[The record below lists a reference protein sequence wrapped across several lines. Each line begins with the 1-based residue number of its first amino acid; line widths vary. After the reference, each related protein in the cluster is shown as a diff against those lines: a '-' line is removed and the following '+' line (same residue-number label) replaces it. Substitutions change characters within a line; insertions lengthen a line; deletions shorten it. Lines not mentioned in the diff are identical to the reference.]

1 MIAFGDLRRE
11 YMELSVEIDEAVRS
25 VCRDGWFVLGR
36 KVEEFEAAF
45 AGYIGDGVH
54 AVGVGS
60 GTEAI
65 HLALVASGVGIGD
78 YVITVPNTAVPTVS
92 AISLAGAIPL
102 LVDIDPD
109 SYTMDPSLLR
119 DLAQK
124 EKKRLGNRLKAI
136 VPVHLYG
143 QSAPMEPIAEIA
155 KEFDLNVIED
165 ACQATGA
172 LYHGRKVGSLGDYA
186 AFSFYPSKNLGAY
199 GDGGMVLTKDPDDA
213 RKLKMLRNY
222 GQEKRYYHPIKGINS
237 RLDELQ
243 AAILLVK
250 LKYLD
255 RWNSRRR
262 EIARIYSEKISTE
275 QARKPKEMSYGR
287 HIFHLYVIRHARRA
301 DLQTYL
307 EQEGVQTMIHYPV
320 PIHMQEAYRDLGY
333 GHGSFPIAEKCADE
347 VLSLPI
353 FPQLR
358 DEEVMRVAK
367 LIDHF
372 DSLPEEVV
380 LTRKGF

>member
-11 YMELSVEIDEAVRS
+11 YNELSGEIDEAIRG
-25 VCRDGWFVLGR
+25 VCRNGRFVLGK

-45 AGYIGDGVH
+45 AGYIGDAVH

-65 HLALVASGVGIGD
+65 HLCLVASGVGNGD

-92 AISLAGAIPL
+92 AISLSGAIPL
-102 LVDIDPD
+102 MVDIDPE
-109 SYTMDPSLLR
+109 SYTMDPSLLM
-119 DLAQK
+119 DMVKK
-124 EKKRLGNRLKAI
+124 EKKRLGSRLKAI

-143 QSAPMEPIAEIA
+143 QSAPMEPIVEIA
-155 KEFDLNVIED
+155 KEFDIRVIED
-165 ACQATGA
+165 ACQAHGA

-199 GDGGMVLTKDPDDA
+199 GDGGMVLTKDPDEA
-213 RKLKMLRNY
+213 RKIKMLRNY
-222 GQEKRYYHPIKGINS
+222 GQEKRYYHRIKGFNS

-255 RWNSRRR
+255 QWNSRRR
-262 EIARIYSEKISTE
+262 GIAHIYSEQIT
-275 QARKPKEMSYGR
+275 AVHAGKPKEMSYGK
-287 HIFHLYVIRHARRA
+287 HAFHLYVIRHPRRE
-301 DLQTYL
+301 DLRAYL
-307 EQEGVQTMIHYPV
+307 EQGGVQTLIHYPV
-320 PIHMQEAYRDLGY
+320 PIHLQEAYRDLGY
-333 GHGSFPIAEKCADE
+333 GKHSFPVAENCAE
-347 VLSLPI
+347 EILSLPI

-358 DEEVMRVAK
+358 DEEVLRVAK

-372 DSLPEEVV
+372 EGPS
-380 LTRKGF
+380 

>member
-36 KVEEFEAAF
+36 KVEEFEMAF

-60 GTEAI
+60 GTDAI
-65 HLALVASGVGIGD
+65 YLGLVASGVGNGD
-78 YVITVPNTAVPTVS
+78 FVITVPNTAVPTVS

-155 KEFDLNVIED
+155 KEFDLKVIED

-172 LYHGRKVGSLGDYA
+172 LYYGRKVGSLGDYA

-199 GDGGMVLTKDPDDA
+199 GDGGMVLTKDPDGA

-222 GQEKRYYHPIKGINS
+222 GQEERYYHRIKGINS

-262 EIARIYSEKISTE
+262 EIARIYSEKITTE
-275 QARKPKEMSYGR
+275 QVRKPKEMSYGI
-287 HIFHLYVIRHARRA
+287 HIFHLYVIRHTRRA

-307 EQEGVQTMIHYPV
+307 ENEGVQTMIHYPV

-333 GHGSFPIAEKCADE
+333 GHRSFPIAEKCADE

-358 DEEVMRVAK
+358 DEEVLRVAK

-372 DSLPEEVV
+372 DSLPENVV
-380 LTRKGF
+380 LTR

>member
-11 YMELSVEIDEAVRS
+11 YTDLSGEIDEAIRS
-25 VCRDGWFVLGR
+25 VCRNGWFVLGK

-45 AGYIGDGVH
+45 AGYIGGGVH

-65 HLALVASGVGIGD
+65 HLGLVAAGVGNGD

-92 AISLAGAIPL
+92 AINLAGAIPL
-102 LVDIDPD
+102 LVDIDPL

-119 DLAQK
+119 DLVKK
-124 EKKRLGNRLKAI
+124 EKKQLGSRLKAI

-143 QSAPMEPIAEIA
+143 QSAHMEPILDVA
-155 KEFDLNVIED
+155 KEFDLKLVED
-165 ACQATGA
+165 ACQAHGA
-172 LYHGRKVGSLGDYA
+172 LYQGGKAGSIGDYA

-199 GDGGMVLTKDPDDA
+199 GDGGMVLTRDA
-213 RKLKMLRNY
+213 DEAKKLKMLRNY
-222 GQEKRYYHPIKGINS
+222 GQEKRYFHRIKGFNS

-255 RWNSRRR
+255 RWNARRR
-262 EIARIYSEKISTE
+262 EIARIYSDNIRNL
-275 QARKPKEMSYGR
+275 QIAKPQEMPYGR
-287 HIFHLYVIRHARRA
+287 HVFHLYVIRHPRRT
-301 DLQTYL
+301 DLQAYL
-307 EQEGVQTMIHYPV
+307 EHEGVQTVIHYPV
-320 PIHMQEAYRDLGY
+320 PIHLQEAYHDLGY
-333 GHGSFPIAEKCADE
+333 GKRSFPVAEQCAE
-347 VLSLPI
+347 EILSLPI

-358 DEEVMRVAK
+358 DEEIQRVAE
-367 LIDHF
+367 LINHF
-372 DSLPEEVV
+372 DGNS
-380 LTRKGF
+380 

>member
-11 YMELSVEIDEAVRS
+11 YNELSGEIDEAIRG
-25 VCRDGWFVLGR
+25 VCRNGRFVLGK

-45 AGYIGDGVH
+45 AGYIGDAVH

-65 HLALVASGVGIGD
+65 HLCLVASGVGNGD

-92 AISLAGAIPL
+92 AISLSGAIPL
-102 LVDIDPD
+102 MVDIDPE
-109 SYTMDPSLLR
+109 SYTMDPSLLM
-119 DLAQK
+119 DMVKK
-124 EKKRLGNRLKAI
+124 EKKRLGSRLKAI

-143 QSAPMEPIAEIA
+143 QSAPMEPIVEIA
-155 KEFDLNVIED
+155 KEFDIRVIED
-165 ACQATGA
+165 ACQAHGA
-172 LYHGRKVGSLGDYA
+172 LYHERKVGSLGDYA

-199 GDGGMVLTKDPDDA
+199 GDGGMVLTKDPDEA
-213 RKLKMLRNY
+213 RKIKRLRNY
-222 GQEKRYYHPIKGINS
+222 GQEKRYYHRIKGFNS

-255 RWNSRRR
+255 QWNSRRR
-262 EIARIYSEKISTE
+262 GIAHIYSEQIT
-275 QARKPKEMSYGR
+275 AVHAGKPKEMSYGK
-287 HIFHLYVIRHARRA
+287 HAFHLYVIRHPRRE
-301 DLQTYL
+301 DLRAYL
-307 EQEGVQTMIHYPV
+307 EQGGVQTLIHYPV
-320 PIHMQEAYRDLGY
+320 PIHLQEAYRDLGY
-333 GHGSFPIAEKCADE
+333 GKHSFPVAENCAE
-347 VLSLPI
+347 EILSLPI

-358 DEEVMRVAK
+358 DEEVLRVAK

-372 DSLPEEVV
+372 EGPS
-380 LTRKGF
+380 